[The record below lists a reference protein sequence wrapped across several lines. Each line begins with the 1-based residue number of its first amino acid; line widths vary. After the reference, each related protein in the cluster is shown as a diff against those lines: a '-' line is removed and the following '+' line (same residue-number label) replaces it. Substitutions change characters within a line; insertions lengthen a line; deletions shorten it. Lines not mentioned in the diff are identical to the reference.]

1 MWRLAKLFDLIMSI
15 TVAGKTALVT
25 GAGRGIGKGIARV
38 LGSEGAKVL
47 VSNRSEVTA
56 RAVAAAIRDAGGQAS
71 HVACD
76 VTREADL
83 RRAVATVIER
93 YGRLDILAHNAGIYP
108 IAPIEAMSE
117 QLWDEVID
125 TNLKG
130 TFFAAKAA
138 FEVMKPQGCGR
149 IIITSSITGPR
160 TGIAGAGALRSFEG
174 RHQRLHQ
181 GCGDRVRPL
190 WRNSQCDRA
199 WHHRN
204 REGRRP
210 RRGIPA
216 KSGSGVADQAA
227 RNGRGLRL
235 RCALSGQRPGRLY
248 HASDDCRRWRTAAS
262 RIAERPR
269 D

>member
-1 MWRLAKLFDLIMSI
+1 MSI
-15 TVAGKTALVT
+15 TVAGKVALVT

-76 VTREADL
+76 VTKEADL
-83 RRAVATVIER
+83 RRAVSTVIER

-160 TGIAGAGALRSFEG
+160 TGIAGLAHYAASKAGINGFIKVAAIEFARFGVTVNAIEPGTIATEGVVALGEAYL
-174 RHQRLHQ
+174 QRAAQALPIKRL
-181 GCGDRVRPL
+181 GTVEDCGYAVL
-190 WRNSQCDRA
+190 FLAS
-199 WHHRN
+199 
-204 REGRRP
+204 
-210 RRGIPA
+210 
-216 KSGSGVADQAA
+216 DQAA
-227 RNGRGLRL
+227 YITGQTIIVDGGQLLPESPN
-235 RCALSGQRPGRLY
+235 ALEVEG
-248 HASDDCRRWRTAAS
+248 A
-262 RIAERPR
+262 
-269 D
+269 